1 MLIEKIIKK
10 LKRDPN
16 YKWESQYHL
25 RDLSIVLFGRLR
37 QMLRGLFVKLYI
49 KSDGL
54 MFIGTG
60 VKIKHAHLISVGK
73 NLILEDG
80 VYLNALSKNGIILQN
95 NVTIARN
102 STIVCTGVISNK
114 GMGVR
119 IGNNTGIN
127 ANAFLGGQGG
137 IDIGDDVL
145 LGPGVKIFSEN
156 HVFSNPDIII
166 KNQGVTRLGVIIENN
181 CWIGANVIILDGVT
195 IGRGC
200 VIAAGSVVTKSIPP
214 NSVARGVPAKVLKR
228 MKSHTVPDL
237 VKEELK
243 TAAVS
248 A

>member
-1 MLIEKIIKK
+1 VLIEKLIKK

-25 RDLSIVLFGRLR
+25 RDLLIVLFGRSR
-37 QMLRGLFVKLYI
+37 QMLRGIFVKLFI

-60 VKIKHAHLISVGK
+60 VKIKHAHLISAGK

-80 VYLNALSKNGIILQN
+80 VYLNALSTNGITLKD

-102 STIVCTGVISNK
+102 STILCTGVISNK
-114 GMGVR
+114 GIGVC

-137 IDIGDDVL
+137 INIGDHVL

-156 HVFSNPDIII
+156 HVFSDPDIII
-166 KNQGVTRLGVIIENN
+166 KNQGVTRLGVVIENN

-195 IGRGC
+195 IGQGC
-200 VIAAGSVVTKSIPP
+200 VIAAGSVVTKSIPA

-228 MKSHTVPDL
+228 MAAHTTSNL